1 MNVTPQQLR
10 QVTLK
15 EYLEDPIVRQTLK
28 TVKTEL
34 DKDKQEVAVLYVNGM
49 IVRGGD
55 RRPGVASAQR
65 ICKRK
70 YSRQMY
76 QIHRFL
82 RDCFGFILSN
92 VSAAILRD

>member
-10 QVTLK
+10 QVSLK

-34 DKDKQEVAVLYVNGM
+34 DKDKQEVAVLYINGM

-55 RRPGVASAQR
+55 KRPGVASAQR

-70 YSRQMY
+70 YRRIKSTIIALLLWLQC
-76 QIHRFL
+76 QIFL
-82 RDCFGFILSN
+82 RD
-92 VSAAILRD
+92 